1 MSQPRIKPILLLT
14 ALLACVA
21 YFSYHGLYGKRGFF
35 THEELRHQHAALT
48 EEREQLR
55 AQRLRLEKRVH
66 ALSSESLDADLLDE
80 QVRRSF
86 HYADSDEIIVFE
98 DMIR

>member
-1 MSQPRIKPILLLT
+1 MSSPRIKHVLLLT

-35 THEELRHQHAALT
+35 IHEELRHEHAALSQKRDQL
-48 EEREQLR
+48 REQR
-55 AQRLRLEKRVH
+55 MRLEKRVH
-66 ALSSESLDADLLDE
+66 ALGSETLDMDLLDE

-98 DMIR
+98 DMTR

>member
-1 MSQPRIKPILLLT
+1 MSPPRIKPILLLA

-35 THEELRHQHAALT
+35 THEELRRQHTVLT
-48 EEREQLR
+48 QEREQLR
-55 AQRLRLEKRVH
+55 EQRLRLEKRVN
-66 ALSSESLDADLLDE
+66 ALRPEALDMDLLDE

-86 HYADSDEIIVFE
+86 HYADPDEIIVFE
-98 DMIR
+98 DMTR